1 MAHDK
6 EFDAFIEEA
15 RRVGLADVKAL
26 EAAWDQF
33 AALVPE
39 TGRGREFRE
48 KLMNLLKLG
57 AEYARLEDEARKEGV
72 HRG

>member
-1 MAHDK
+1 MAHSE
-6 EFDAFIEEA
+6 EFDVFIEEC

-33 AALVPE
+33 AELVPE
-39 TGRGREFRE
+39 TARGREFRE
-48 KLMNLLKLG
+48 KLMTLLKLG
-57 AEYARLEDEARKEGV
+57 AEYARLEDEAKKEGV